1 MSLVKVIA
9 NDVPTLFFLKC
20 VCDNQPRIK
29 VSSFHHD
36 DTNKVLL
43 KAVVLT
49 PANHHTQKLSPASFR
64 CLLFSSTGTG
74 FQSHLNPLC
83 FQTNGTL
90 KPELQHGIRLPG
102 SMREVASLPI
112 CKSRLRFPSTFQMNV
127 SFEPCRSLL
136 RVYR

>member
-20 VCDNQPRIK
+20 ACDDQPRIK

-36 DTNKVLL
+36 DTDKVLS

-49 PANHHTQKLSPASFR
+49 PANHHIQKLSPTSFC
-64 CLLFSSTGTG
+64 CLLFSSTGTVSNHISIHRV
-74 FQSHLNPLC
+74 FKPMEL
-83 FQTNGTL
+83 L
-90 KPELQHGIRLPG
+90 KPELLHGVQLPG
-102 SMREVASLPI
+102 SMRGRPSLPI
-112 CKSRLRFPSTFQMNV
+112 CKCGLRFPSAFQMNV
-127 SFEPCRSLL
+127 SFEPCRSRL